1 MAPTTS
7 TGDGGTSAHG
17 RSSRTPSSRATA
29 RPCGC
34 SSTQC
39 TRRIGALSREY
50 QRAGPLTATT
60 ASGRC
65 SPSAAC
71 RSATAAPS
79 ENPTVAT
86 RAYPAARAQAT
97 AASTSSSSRSPTVF
111 RPPERPCPRR
121 SKATTSACSAS
132 AAATRLVAE

>member
-1 MAPTTS
+1 M
-7 TGDGGTSAHG
+7 
-17 RSSRTPSSRATA
+17 

-34 SSTQC
+34 SRTQC

-65 SPSAAC
+65 SPNAAC

-86 RAYPAARAQAT
+86 RVYPAARAQAT

-111 RPPERPCPRR
+111 RPSERPCPRR
-121 SKATTSACSAS
+121 SKASTSACRAS
-132 AAATRLVAE
+132 AATTRLVAE